1 MGSPRIKS
9 FSMKI
14 FFSKIWQYLAVFLA
28 GVITALVYS
37 IRQFH
42 DQTII
47 NADTFIA
54 SQEQKIGKLK
64 QRGEGNS
71 QDPSQLPLIPYKKE
85 KRIARGNSK
94 RELKQ
99 KKDTQQEQQEYKEQ
113 KDS

>member
-1 MGSPRIKS
+1 MGSPVIKS

-28 GVITALVYS
+28 GVITALVYL

-71 QDPSQLPLIPYKKE
+71 QEASQLPLIPDRKE
-85 KRIARGNSK
+85 KRIARRSAK
-94 RELKQ
+94 RELKETE
-99 KKDTQQEQQEYKEQ
+99 KTQQEQQEYKEQ

>member
-1 MGSPRIKS
+1 MGSPVIKS

-64 QRGEGNS
+64 QRGEGNA
-71 QDPSQLPLIPYKKE
+71 QEAFIPSINPDRKQ
-85 KRIARGNSK
+85 KRIARRNSK

-99 KKDTQQEQQEYKEQ
+99 KKDTQKEELEQ